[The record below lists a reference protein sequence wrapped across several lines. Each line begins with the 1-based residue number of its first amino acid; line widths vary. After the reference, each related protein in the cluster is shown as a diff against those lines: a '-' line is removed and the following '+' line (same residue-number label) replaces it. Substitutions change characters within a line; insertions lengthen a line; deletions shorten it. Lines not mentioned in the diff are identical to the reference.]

1 MMLTSLSC
9 GEKKTATA
17 AYSMCQATPLP
28 PEVVERGYLTHKQ
41 HRDPGR
47 YDRSEASGDKAKETL
62 KQACSQAYP
71 ESTVYVQDS
80 VGSRNSA
87 IHNAYHSSLRP
98 SSVSEPRY
106 PLLKVVPG

>member
-1 MMLTSLSC
+1 
-9 GEKKTATA
+9 
-17 AYSMCQATPLP
+17 MCQATPLP

-87 IHNAYHSSLRP
+87 SLWRQFQGCQG
-98 SSVSEPRY
+98 EFWPRQ
-106 PLLKVVPG
+106 LG